1 MPARDRRAP
10 TRAVRVLIGEPF
22 PEVARLLEHAV
33 GHLGH
38 EAVAQRGAWDGTQL
52 PDVDVLVL
60 EPELENGLELARA
73 LRREKPGLP
82 VICTVNGT
90 PRHGVDELDPVAT
103 LVKPFALAELEAALR
118 DAVRRAAGRAT
129 ATA

>member
-1 MPARDRRAP
+1 
-10 TRAVRVLIGEPF
+10 VRVLIGEPF
-22 PEVARLLEHAV
+22 PEVAQLLEHAV

-38 EAVAQRGAWDGTQL
+38 EAVAQRGGWDGTDL

-82 VICTVNGT
+82 VICTVNGE
-90 PRHGVDELDPVAT
+90 PGREVDELDPVAT

-118 DAVRRAAGRAT
+118 DAVRRAAARGRTGA
-129 ATA
+129 